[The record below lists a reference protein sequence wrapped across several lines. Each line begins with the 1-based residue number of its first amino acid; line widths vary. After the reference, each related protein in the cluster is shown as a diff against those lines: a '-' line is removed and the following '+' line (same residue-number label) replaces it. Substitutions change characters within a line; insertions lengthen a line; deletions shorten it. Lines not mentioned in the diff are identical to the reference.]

1 MVSHTCIMLDAVS
14 LINLYASKHI
24 EEILQAMP
32 CQIVITEYVKSN
44 EALWVYTDPN
54 NKVKTNTTP
63 IVLDP
68 LIKVGLLKVVNYGN
82 AVEAQDFVY
91 FSQFID
97 DGEAVTGAIAIN
109 RGWSIASEDRGAL
122 RCFRREAPQLK
133 LVSTF
138 DLIQWWIDKV
148 QPDDNLIVEIL
159 RNIWQIGGHKPHPS
173 HSLFGKCTG
182 F

>member
-1 MVSHTCIMLDAVS
+1 MVSHTCIVLDAVS
-14 LINLYASKHI
+14 LINLYASNHI

-32 CQIVITEYVKSN
+32 CQIAVTEYVRTK

-54 NKVKTNTTP
+54 NKIKTNTTP

-68 LIKVGLLKVVNYGN
+68 LVKAGLLKIVDYESEG
-82 AVEAQDFVY
+82 EARDFVY

-97 DGEAVTGAIAIN
+97 DGEAITGAIALN
-109 RGWSIASEDRGAL
+109 RSWSVASDDNGAL
-122 RCFRREAPQLK
+122 KCFRREAPHLK

-138 DLIQWWIDKV
+138 DLINWWIEKDRPTEV
-148 QPDDNLIVEIL
+148 LIVEVL
-159 RNIWQIGGHKPHPS
+159 RNIWQIGGHKPPPTHP
-173 HSLFGKCTG
+173 LFNKCQG